1 MCKRE
6 VANALWAVASDV
18 YAFLV
23 GSACDKVWMAAAESD
38 FGVVDEFEMVYWIAR
53 TRVEEAKGVGEK
65 CCLHEHQM
73 HNLYF

>member
-1 MCKRE
+1 LQKLQQRLQRLHAVVCKRE

-38 FGVVDEFEMVYWIAR
+38 FGVVDEFEMVYWI
-53 TRVEEAKGVGEK
+53 T
-65 CCLHEHQM
+65 
-73 HNLYF
+73 